1 MFNFLKANKEK
12 KLQKKYNKLL
22 EEAFH
27 LSKVNRKLSDEK
39 YVEAEK
45 LLASMESKKP

>member
-1 MFNFLKANKEK
+1 MFNYFRKNKEK
-12 KLQKKYNKLL
+12 KLRKRYDKLM
-22 EEAFH
+22 EEAYQ

-45 LLASMESKKP
+45 LMDEIAKA